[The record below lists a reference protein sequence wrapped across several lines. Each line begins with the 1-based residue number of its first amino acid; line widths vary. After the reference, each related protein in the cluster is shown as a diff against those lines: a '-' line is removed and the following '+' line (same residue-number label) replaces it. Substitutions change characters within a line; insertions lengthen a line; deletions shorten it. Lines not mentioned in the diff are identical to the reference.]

1 MNKGVRA
8 SGMGILRWSLL
19 LLLVSAVMLCMMP
32 VCTAFADTDFS
43 SVTGIPQAR
52 DFDVRVDLDAGV
64 PRIVTNYPFDETGA
78 TEMHV
83 EYRRGEDDA
92 VALDY
97 NARKGTTTVGAYYS
111 NIMDDPS
118 LEDVGKG
125 IADGSLTPGEF
136 IYVNTSNFSD
146 ETDWTLVYS
155 TKENQYVSYSEKTH
169 GQAYNAM
176 GNGGVSK
183 TVSYFNGQ
191 FDVQQVLVR
200 VFNENLNADL
210 CIEHNQRG
218 YISHAYIVHY
228 SDNNRIYNYDPAT
241 GLFSGHPITDLGF
254 TEEDLMTAPLVS
266 DRVQAVDT
274 VETVETVAEPEPVI
288 VVQEAKPDYVPYTFG
303 IIAGVAIGMSVYYA
317 FRRWLNRRKASSGN
331 LGEKLEDTVRDL
343 EMNARK
349 DSAETP
355 ADEYQPQ
362 IIQSS
367 SGKQ

>member
-1 MNKGVRA
+1 MKKGVRFLGTGVLRL
-8 SGMGILRWSLL
+8 SLILLT
-19 LLLVSAVMLCMMP
+19 AAGMLCLMP
-32 VCTAFADTDFS
+32 VCAALADGDFS
-43 SVTGIPQAR
+43 SVDGIPQAR
-52 DFDVRVDLDAGV
+52 DFDVRVDLDMGV

-83 EYRRGEDDA
+83 EYRRGNDDA

-97 NARKGTTTVGAYYS
+97 SARKGTTTVGAYYPD
-111 NIMDDPS
+111 IIEDPS

-125 IADGSLTPGEF
+125 IADGSLTQGEF
-136 IYVNTSNFSD
+136 IYVNTSNFS
-146 ETDWTLVYS
+146 EEADWTLVYS
-155 TKENQYVSYSEKTH
+155 TKENQYISFTEQTH
-169 GQAYNAM
+169 AQAYNAM
-176 GNGGVSK
+176 GDGGVSK
-183 TVSYFNGQ
+183 TVNYINGQ
-191 FDVQQVLVR
+191 FDVQSVLVR
-200 VFNENLNADL
+200 IFNENLNADL
-210 CIEHNQRG
+210 IIDHNQKG

-288 VVQEAKPDYVPYTFG
+288 VVQEAKPNYVPYTMG
-303 IIAGVAIGMSVYYA
+303 IIAGVAIGMSIYYA
-317 FRRWLNRRKASSGN
+317 FRRWWNRRKASSGN
-331 LGEKLEDTVRDL
+331 PGEKLEDTVRDL
-343 EMNARK
+343 EMNARE
-349 DSAETP
+349 DAAETP

-367 SGKQ
+367 SGKL

>member
-83 EYRRGEDDA
+83 GYRRGEDEAFD
-92 VALDY
+92 LDY

-118 LEDVGKG
+118 LEDVGNG
-125 IADGSLTPGEF
+125 IADGSLTQGEF
-136 IYVNTSNFSD
+136 IYVNTSNFS
-146 ETDWTLVYS
+146 EEADWTLVYS
-155 TKENQYVSYSEKTH
+155 TRENQYVSYTEQTH
-169 GQAYNAM
+169 AQAYNAM
-176 GNGGVSK
+176 GDGGVSK
-183 TVSYFNGQ
+183 TVNYINGQ

-200 VFNENLNADL
+200 IFNESLDADL
-210 CIEHNQRG
+210 IIDHNQKG
-218 YISHAYIVHY
+218 NISHAYIVHY

-288 VVQEAKPDYVPYTFG
+288 VVQEAKPNYVPYTMG

-349 DSAETP
+349 DSAETT

-367 SGKQ
+367 SGKL